1 VRVVAGAL
9 LEYRLG
15 QEEPNPRG
23 TWNVE
28 RERTPALKGLLQ
40 QAALIYR
47 GIITTHPEFY
57 EARLR
62 LGWVLALNDSAD
74 NAREQLEVVA
84 ARAERTDLAYLAHM
98 FLGSLHER
106 TRRPVDAAREYE
118 AARAVV
124 PFRSS
129 LIALIR
135 IAALRGEGERVRA
148 LAAEVAD
155 RADHDDD
162 PWSFYPLCGIPGR
175 SLLDGLRA
183 EALRR

>member
-1 VRVVAGAL
+1 L
-9 LEYRLG
+9 
-15 QEEPNPRG
+15 
-23 TWNVE
+23 
-28 RERTPALKGLLQ
+28 ERTPALKGLLH

-47 GIITTHPEFY
+47 GIIASHPEFY

-62 LGWVLALNDSAD
+62 LGWVLALNDSVD

-106 TRRPVDAAREYE
+106 ARRPVDAAREYE

-124 PFRSS
+124 SFQSS

-135 IAALRGEGERVRA
+135 IAAFRGDDERVRL
-148 LAAEVAD
+148 LAAEVAERSND
-155 RADHDDD
+155 EDD
-162 PWSFYPLCGIPGR
+162 PWSVYPVCGITGW

-183 EALRR
+183 DALRQ